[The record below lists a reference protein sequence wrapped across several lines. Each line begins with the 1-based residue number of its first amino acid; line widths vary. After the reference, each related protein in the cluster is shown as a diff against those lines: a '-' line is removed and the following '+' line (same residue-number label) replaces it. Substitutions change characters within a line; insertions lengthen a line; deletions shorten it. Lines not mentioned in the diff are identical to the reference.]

1 VGVTGVM
8 QSILRFFAQGTG
20 NLAWSI
26 IIVTTIIKAA
36 LHPLQVRQVKM
47 MEQMK
52 ELTPKVQELEKK
64 YKGQPQEYQQRVAE
78 LYRENNVNPASGCLS
93 MLIPLPF
100 FIIFYRV
107 LQDVAFIGSLPEA
120 ASGFLWIKDFS
131 LPDPWALPIL
141 SAVTT
146 WLSSRQTATD
156 PSQKTMTIIMPIFL
170 GWIAMRLPA
179 GAALYWVTNN
189 IISMVQQWFIQ
200 RQLAAAKKGVS

>member
-20 NLAWSI
+20 NLAWGI
-26 IIVTTIIKAA
+26 VIVTTIIKAA

-47 MEQMK
+47 M

-107 LQDVAFIGSLPEA
+107 LQDAAFIGSLPEA

>member
-107 LQDVAFIGSLPEA
+107 LQDAAFIGSLPEA

>member
-1 VGVTGVM
+1 MGITGVM
-8 QSILRFFAQGTG
+8 QSILRFFAEGTG
-20 NLAWSI
+20 NLAWAI
-26 IIVTTIIKAA
+26 IIVTTLIKAA

-64 YKGQPQEYQQRVAE
+64 YKGQPQEYQQRVGE
-78 LYRENNVNPASGCLS
+78 LYRDNNVNPATGCLS
-93 MLIPLPF
+93 MLIPLPLV
-100 FIIFYRV
+100 IVFYRV
-107 LQDVAFIGSLPEA
+107 LQDAAFIGGLPEA
-120 ASGFLWIKDFS
+120 AAGFLWIKDFAV
-131 LPDPWALPIL
+131 PDPWALPIL

-156 PSQKTMTIIMPIFL
+156 PSQKTMTIVMPIFM
-170 GWIAMRLPA
+170 GWITMRLPA

-189 IISMVQQWFIQ
+189 IISIVQQWFIQ

>member
-1 VGVTGVM
+1 MGVTGVM

-47 MEQMK
+47 M

-107 LQDVAFIGSLPEA
+107 LQDAAFIGSLPEA

>member
-1 VGVTGVM
+1 MGVTGVM

-107 LQDVAFIGSLPEA
+107 LQDAAFIGSLPEA